1 MRKGTRSGIWQAA
14 SNPRAADAPSRSV
27 HGIVAV
33 TSLPA
38 GRHEYDAQRA
48 RRAAASGTREVARRG
63 RARSRR
69 TVARDRHPFLKDGE
83 APEKTR
89 DGLSGINVN
98 VHVSRSPCARTR
110 SARARIRRARP
121 RQCVLLQCV
130 LLQSPNSTQPCRLR
144 SRTPSTGS
152 HPISDIRPVPL
163 LFSVAHLRLAGL
175 NSGLENPQPGT

>member
-69 TVARDRHPFLKDGE
+69 TVARDRHPFSRTAKRRRRRVT
-83 APEKTR
+83 A
-89 DGLSGINVN
+89 SAINVN

-110 SARARIRRARP
+110 SARARIRRALP
-121 RQCVLLQCV
+121 RQCV

-175 NSGLENPQPGT
+175 NSGLENPQLGT